1 MEPIEKVLFVCTA
14 NICRS
19 PMAAAILNA
28 LAEDEAML
36 VRAESA
42 GVAAL
47 SERPMAPNAEAALRE
62 IGIPSGDHRAR
73 QVNETMLREADLV
86 LTMGPRHTAELRRL
100 LGEIS
105 TEVHTLPEY
114 VAGIPNNEEIPD
126 PYGSAMIAYRASVQQ
141 LLESVSLV
149 VKRLRE

>member
-1 MEPIEKVLFVCTA
+1 MESIEKVLFVCTA

-19 PMAAAILNA
+19 PMAAAIFNA
-28 LAEDEAML
+28 LAEDKAMS

-47 SERPMAPNAEAALRE
+47 SGEPIAPNAEAALRE
-62 IGIPSGDHRAR
+62 IGIPCEDHRAR
-73 QVNETMLREADLV
+73 QVDEALLGEADLV
-86 LTMGPRHTAELRRL
+86 LTMGPRHTAELHRL
-100 LGEIS
+100 SGELP
-105 TEVHTLPEY
+105 TGVHTLPEY
-114 VAGIPNNEEIPD
+114 VAGTPNNEEIPD

-149 VKRLRE
+149 VKRLGQ